1 MGLKRVAP
9 LGDHLEGWK
18 RRAPKRTV
26 FVIAAV
32 ITLIVV
38 LTAPIP
44 VAGLATFLF
53 LSAGST
59 WITRQVTVL
68 RRERRQEQH
77 KADEARARQEACSQ
91 SELLLENL
99 EHRLWKGSWRTALDG
114 LGEFAI
120 TPGNPAAQR
129 ARALEDMASWYESVG
144 EGEQALQLRRSA
156 LLTDDGAPT
165 LERVRSVM
173 GDPETTRHFD
183 VLMISHFGLPGGTTG
198 SNAQE
203 IEAGARGVA
212 YRSVAPSHP

>member
-1 MGLKRVAP
+1 ELN
-9 LGDHLEGWK
+9 
-18 RRAPKRTV
+18 
-26 FVIAAV
+26 
-32 ITLIVV
+32 
-38 LTAPIP
+38 LTQCKKAI
-44 VAGLATFLF
+44 
-53 LSAGST
+53 
-59 WITRQVTVL
+59 
-68 RRERRQEQH
+68 EQLNISNRF
-77 KADEARARQEACSQ
+77 EIIQTNPQ
-91 SELLLENL
+91 IMLENL

-114 LGEFAI
+114 LGELAI

-165 LERVRSVM
+165 PERVRSVM

-203 IEAGARGVA
+203 IEAQA
-212 YRSVAPSHP
+212 